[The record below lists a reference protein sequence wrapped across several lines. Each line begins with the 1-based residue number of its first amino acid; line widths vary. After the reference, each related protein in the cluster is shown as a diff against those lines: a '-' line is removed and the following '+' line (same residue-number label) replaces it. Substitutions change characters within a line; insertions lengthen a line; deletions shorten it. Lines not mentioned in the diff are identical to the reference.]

1 MDTIN
6 SLINVLRTI
15 LIPSGV
21 VLRVMYCLIKM
32 MYAEDEM
39 QVYKKRMVNVI
50 VFGIIAEL
58 VLSIKDIIR
67 WYFG

>member
-6 SLINVLRTI
+6 SLINVLQTI
-15 LIPSGV
+15 IIPSGV
-21 VLRVMYCLIKM
+21 VLRLIYCLTKM

-39 QVYKKRMVNVI
+39 QVYKKRMINVI

-67 WYFG
+67 FYFE